1 MDMNP
6 DTKRA
11 LMAGCFAI
19 AGTLIPII
27 TSWTKDRD
35 TATQRSKQLDE
46 ATKRVQF
53 WDQWLKLSTTI
64 GDAEG
69 AAARQRVQH
78 ELDMLC
84 QLLAGASAQLH
95 IEQAVVQNRTTI
107 FETKLKGLSL
117 PRRLLLL
124 YAPAR
129 GIAWLPRIFYFFFL
143 VLAIVDPLLTEDGS
157 SAQDT
162 AFGVFGFLV
171 IASVFGFL
179 SHLIERP
186 RKEASEVPAASPPS
200 PPDAGDLAT

>member
-6 DTKRA
+6 ETKRA

-19 AGTLIPII
+19 AGTLIPIL

-46 ATKRVQF
+46 ATKRIQF
-53 WDQWLKLSTTI
+53 WDQWLKLSTSI

-107 FETKLKGLSL
+107 FQAKLNSLSF
-117 PRRLLLL
+117 PRRVLLL

-129 GIAWLPRIFYFFFL
+129 SIAWLPRIFYFFFL
-143 VLAIVDPLLTEDGS
+143 VLAIADPFLAKGS
-157 SAQDT
+157 SAQDI

-186 RKEASEVPAASPPS
+186 RKETSEVVAASPPS
-200 PPDAGDLAT
+200 PPETGDIAT